1 MSATRNP
8 YYQLPGGTELP
19 GDVRVSDTADPT
31 KTAAGGWAASPAA
44 VAAAMEVETGTI
56 DGTSNVH
63 WTRYGRLVIIEC
75 SSSDAFV
82 ATIPEWGNVRI
93 GKLPFEAVDN
103 NACTSTVMART
114 GIAKTLFNGVL
125 ARVSDGNIIISNWGD
140 GNLTNAN
147 IVFSLS
153 YICKL

>member
-8 YYQLPGGTELP
+8 FYQLPGGADLP
-19 GDVRVSDTADPT
+19 GDVRVSDTADDT

-44 VAAAMEVETGTI
+44 VAAATEVKTGTI
-56 DGTSNVH
+56 AGASNVH

-75 SSSDAFV
+75 SSSEAFV
-82 ATIPEWGNVRI
+82 ATIPGWGSISI
-93 GKLPFEAVDN
+93 GKLPFEAVDD
-103 NACTSTVMART
+103 NACASTVIARS
-114 GIAKTLFNGVL
+114 GIGKTLFNGLLV
-125 ARVSDGNIIISNWGD
+125 RVVNGELRLSNWGD

-153 YICKL
+153 YICK

>member
-8 YYQLPGGTELP
+8 YYQLPGGAELP
-19 GDVRVSDTADPT
+19 GDVRVSDTADES

-44 VAAAMEVETGTI
+44 VAAATEVETGTI
-56 DGTSNVH
+56 AGASNVH

-75 SSSDAFV
+75 TPENAFV
-82 ATIPEWGNVRI
+82 ATVPEWGIYSI
-93 GKLPFEAVDN
+93 GKIPFEPVDN
-103 NACTSTVMART
+103 YVCASTVMART

-125 ARVSDGNIIISNWGD
+125 VAISNGELRISNWGD

-153 YICKL
+153 YICK

>member
-8 YYQLPGGTELP
+8 FYQLPGGAGLP
-19 GDVRVSDTADPT
+19 GDVRVSDTADDT

-44 VAAAMEVETGTI
+44 VAAATEVKTGTI
-56 DGTSNVH
+56 AGASNVH

-75 SSSDAFV
+75 SSSEAFV
-82 ATIPEWGNVRI
+82 ATIPEWGSISI
-93 GKLPFEAVDN
+93 GKLPFEAVDD
-103 NACTSTVMART
+103 NACASTVIARS
-114 GIAKTLFNGVL
+114 GIGKTLFNGLLV
-125 ARVSDGNIIISNWGD
+125 RVVNGELRLSNWGD

-153 YICKL
+153 YICK